1 MRMKFFDIL
10 IVCTIIFGLVT
21 VSYSGGVGTTSS
33 SFLKIPTTSRIIGLA
48 ESVTAV
54 IDDPSALS
62 VNPAG
67 LGNIENMEI
76 LFSHYEWITDIDYE
90 YLAVAVPSFK
100 GIKGNQGILGGSI
113 SYLHLPSFFQY
124 GEWGERIGDLNF
136 SSLAVTFG
144 YGQKIGNFT
153 IGNSIKFIREQIDDF
168 SDITFAIDLGTIY
181 TVKLPSRK
189 IAGFSLKGKSLKFG
203 AAILNIGLDGGIKG
217 YPTPMVL
224 KFGVGS
230 RIAKGF
236 LIDLDFEKPWDNRVR
251 INLGIEYII
260 KGIVSVHGG
269 SRFIGYKTDTF
280 TLGLGISYNFK
291 GKLARVGT
299 AYAPQGPFKN
309 TSIFTVSLKFPGGIP
324 PEDWKLANTLYY
336 KGIYY
341 YTKGEIEKAIE
352 LWKQVLKIIPEHEK
366 AKQKLKDAEYLLKL
380 KEIEKEVKE

>member
-1 MRMKFFDIL
+1 MRTKFYNIL
-10 IVCTIIFGLVT
+10 IVCAIILGLVT
-21 VSYSGGVGTTSS
+21 VLYSGGVGTTSS

-67 LGNIENMEI
+67 LGNIANMEI

-113 SYLHLPSFFQY
+113 AYLHLPSFFQY
-124 GEWGERIGDLNF
+124 DDWGEKIGDLNF

-153 IGNSIKFIREQIDDF
+153 IGNSIKFIREQIDDI
-168 SDITFAIDLGTIY
+168 SDTAFAIDLGTIY

-203 AAILNIGLDGGIKG
+203 AALLNIGVGGGIKG
-217 YPTPMVL
+217 YSTPMIL

-230 RIAKGF
+230 RVGKGF
-236 LIDLDFEKPWDNRVR
+236 LIDLDFEKPWDNRIR
-251 INLGIEYII
+251 INLGIEYTL
-260 KGIVSVHGG
+260 KGIISIRSGY
-269 SRFIGYKTDTF
+269 RFIGYKTDTF
-280 TLGLGISYNFK
+280 TLGLGVAYNFG

-299 AYAPQGPFKN
+299 AYAPQL
-309 TSIFTVSLKFPGGIP
+309 SLIH
-324 PEDWKLANTLYY
+324 
-336 KGIYY
+336 I
-341 YTKGEIEKAIE
+341 
-352 LWKQVLKIIPEHEK
+352 
-366 AKQKLKDAEYLLKL
+366 
-380 KEIEKEVKE
+380 